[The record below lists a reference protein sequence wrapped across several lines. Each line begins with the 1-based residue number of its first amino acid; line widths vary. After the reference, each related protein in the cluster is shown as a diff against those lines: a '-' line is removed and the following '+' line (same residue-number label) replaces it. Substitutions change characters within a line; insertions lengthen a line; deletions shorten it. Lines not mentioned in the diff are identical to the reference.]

1 MRKLLIALVFMLLS
15 NAAQA
20 QVLNP
25 ARTMYVA
32 GVITEQTLTPL
43 YTKMQALMKDGDS
56 TPVTIIINS
65 PGGEVLSGIV
75 FINGMLALKARGISV
90 DCYVTNMAASMAFQ
104 IYTQCSRRFALNT
117 SFLLWHGVRTS
128 YMGTVTSAIASSMHS
143 VLARIDQMIFSQL
156 TNSLSLPGD
165 EIRDHFDEETLW
177 SGEQLSADTTGF
189 LRVQSAYPELVEVLN
204 TGKVVTSA
212 PYTKFLDLGAFFSI
226 WRPYEYL
233 LFASTKE

>member
-1 MRKLLIALVFMLLS
+1 MKYLIMFMLGLF
-15 NAAQA
+15 AVTTTAQA

-25 ARTMYVA
+25 DRTMYIS

-43 YTKMQALMKDGDS
+43 YTKMQALLKDTDS
-56 TPVTIIINS
+56 SPVSIIISS
-65 PGGEVLSGIV
+65 PGGEVLSGVV

-104 IYTQCSRRFALNT
+104 IYTQCSRRFALST

-165 EIRDHFDEETLW
+165 EIQEHFDEETLW
-177 SGEQLSADTTGF
+177 SGEQLAADTVGF
-189 LRVQSAYPELVEVLN
+189 LRVQSAYPEVVEVLN

-212 PYTKFLDLGAFFSI
+212 PYTKFLDQGAFFSI
-226 WRPYEYL
+226 WKPYEYL
-233 LFASTKE
+233 LLGEVK